1 MDYGNLIPRNFR
13 SNLRKAVKAEGIYIY
28 DEDGREYIDG
38 CCGALIS
45 SFGHG
50 NREIIQA
57 ISDQLNTMEFAHPS
71 RWRNDAIEE
80 AAKEVASIAPEDL
93 NDVWFVS
100 GGSEAIESAMKLSR
114 QYFVERDGKGSSK
127 QVVIGRWNSYHGST
141 LGTMA
146 LAGSMARRRTFYPM
160 FREYPKI
167 ESHYCY
173 RCPYGLEYPSCGIRC
188 AHMLESTIR
197 QIGPEYVAAFFAEPV
212 VGSTVGALNP
222 PEEYWPIVRE
232 ICDKYDVLLVAD
244 EIMTGI
250 GRTGK
255 YFCVQHWDVVPDII
269 ASAKALSGGY
279 SPAGAIMVSDRITDI
294 FKKGSGHFEH
304 GHTYNGNPVTGAAIT
319 AAIKYIKKHDIVKNS
334 AVQGE
339 YLSKK
344 LKEIEDF
351 PYVGQIRGIGLMRGI
366 ELVMDK
372 ESKKTFPPHMN
383 VSGLVTE
390 EFMKEGLVV
399 YPGKGMIDGVEGD
412 QFMIAPP
419 LIVTEKDIDELVR
432 RLKAG
437 LQNSAKIIKSSL
449 RK

>member
-1 MDYGNLIPRNFR
+1 LAEYGNLIPRNFK
-13 SNLRKAVKAEGIYIY
+13 NELRKAVRADGIYIY

-57 ISDQLNTMEFAHPS
+57 VSDQLNTMEFAHPS

-80 AAKEVASIAPEDL
+80 AAKEVASIAPGDL

-100 GGSEAIESAMKLSR
+100 GGSEAIESAMKLAR
-114 QYFVERDGKGSSK
+114 QYFVERDGKGSAK
-127 QVVIGRWNSYHGST
+127 FVTIARWNSYHGST
-141 LGTMA
+141 IGTMA
-146 LAGSMARRRTFYPM
+146 LAGSMGRRRYYYPM

-167 ESHYCY
+167 PSHYCY
-173 RCPYGLEYPSCGIRC
+173 RCPYGLKYPGCGMRC

-244 EIMTGI
+244 EIMTGV

-255 YFCVQHWDVVPDII
+255 NFCVDHWNVVPDII

-279 SPAGAIMVSDRITDI
+279 SPAGAIVVSDRITDVL
-294 FKKGSGHFEH
+294 KKGSGHFVH
-304 GHTYNGNPVTGAAIT
+304 GHTYNGNPVTGAAV
-319 AAIKYIKKHDIVKNS
+319 AASIKFMKKNKIVEN
-334 AVQGE
+334 AEVQGV
-339 YLSKK
+339 YLEEK
-344 LKEIEDF
+344 LEELRGL
-351 PYVGQIRGIGLMRGI
+351 PYVGDIRGLGLMRGI
-366 ELVMDK
+366 ELVK
-372 ESKKTFPPHMN
+372 EKTTKQPFPPEMK
-383 VSGLVTE
+383 VAAKVTE
-390 EFMKEGLVV
+390 TLMQEGLVV
-399 YPGKGMIDGVEGD
+399 YPGTGMINGVEGD

-419 LIVTEKDIDELVR
+419 LIVTREDVDDIFD
-432 RLKAG
+432 RLGRG
-437 LQNSAKIIKSSL
+437 LGKFFETL
-449 RK
+449 